1 MLSVAI
7 KSIMLS
13 GVMLNVIRANVVSP
27 NKLALDSF
35 YKSSTLAAA
44 VGMT

>member
-13 GVMLNVIRANVVSP
+13 GVMLNVIRANVVIP

-35 YKSSTLAAA
+35 SKSSNLAAT